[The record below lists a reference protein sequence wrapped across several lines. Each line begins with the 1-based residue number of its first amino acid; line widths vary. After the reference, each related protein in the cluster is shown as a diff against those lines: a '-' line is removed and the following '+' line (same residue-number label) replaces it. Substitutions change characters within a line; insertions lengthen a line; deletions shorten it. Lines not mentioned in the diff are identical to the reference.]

1 MKAMMKGLLTIALV
15 ASAACDGAPTA
26 ASASVSP
33 TGGPEFAKPGR
44 SSLSFS
50 YTQNNSTETPQTSSG
65 GVGRI
70 DFTGS
75 LTTGTPCY
83 ELSAAHSAQSN
94 QITVTVTAT
103 GTGGFCAQ
111 VITYNNY
118 QGAVTGLA
126 AGTYTFTVLHSVG
139 GSVTTAQT
147 STVVVQ

>member
-26 ASASVSP
+26 ASALASP
-33 TGGPEFAKPGR
+33 EGAAFAKAK
-44 SSLSFS
+44 SSLSFG
-50 YTQNNSTETPQTSSG
+50 YTQSSSTETPQSSSG

-83 ELSAAHSAQSN
+83 ELSAAHGAQSN
-94 QITVTVTAT
+94 TVTVTVTVA

-126 AGTYTFTVLHSVG
+126 AGTYTFIVQHSVG
-139 GSVTTAQT
+139 GRVTTAQT